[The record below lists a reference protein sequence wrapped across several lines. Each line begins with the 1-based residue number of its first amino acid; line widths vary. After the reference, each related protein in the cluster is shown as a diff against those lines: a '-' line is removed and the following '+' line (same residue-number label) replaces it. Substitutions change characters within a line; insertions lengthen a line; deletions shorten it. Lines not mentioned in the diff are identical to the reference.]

1 MSVMVPAAVLAAGQ
15 SLRMGRP
22 KALLPYG
29 PLGHVSFLQ
38 QIVGSM
44 AAGGLSDILVI
55 GRPDDRPLRDAVQAL
70 STPAR
75 FIPNPHHDQ
84 GQSTSIVAAIN
95 AVDHP
100 GVRGVLVL
108 PVDMPLVR
116 PETFEVLLRAAASHP
131 SGIVRATCRGA
142 HGHPVI
148 FGRPFFDALRHADP
162 SIGAKAVFRA
172 HGDHVVDVE
181 VPDEGVLQDV
191 DTMEDYIAL
200 FGGLPP
206 NGEP

>member
-1 MSVMVPAAVLAAGQ
+1 MVPAAVLAAGQ

-38 QIVGSM
+38 RIVGSM

-55 GRPDDRPLRDAVQAL
+55 GRPDDRDLLNAVLAL

-75 FIPNPHHDQ
+75 FIANPHHDK

-108 PVDMPLVR
+108 PVDMPFVQ
-116 PETFEVLLRAAASHP
+116 PETFDTLLRAAASHP
-131 SGIVRATCRGA
+131 SEIVRATCRGA

-148 FGRPFFDALRHADP
+148 FGRPLFDALRQANP
-162 SIGAKAVFRA
+162 SVGARAVFRA
-172 HGDHVVDVE
+172 YADRVVDVD
-181 VPDEGVLQDV
+181 VPDEGVLKDV
-191 DTMEDYIAL
+191 DSVEDYIAL
-200 FGGLPP
+200 FGASPP
-206 NGEP
+206 